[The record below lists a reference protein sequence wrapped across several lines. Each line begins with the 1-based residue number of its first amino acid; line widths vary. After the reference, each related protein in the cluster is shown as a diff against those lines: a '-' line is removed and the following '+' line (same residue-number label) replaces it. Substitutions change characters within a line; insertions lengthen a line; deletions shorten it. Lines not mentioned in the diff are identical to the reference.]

1 MGKGQTAPMNIF
13 CIDKDPIQSAKW
25 LCDQHCNKMVLESA
39 QMVANCFTLET
50 LAELAPKTQKGT
62 ARKHSY
68 YKHPCSI
75 WARKTLGNLS
85 WLLRHALAMEVERL
99 DRGFN
104 PHFSA
109 EFLHWALD
117 MTDWLGADNVE
128 DTTMEQTPFA
138 IAISDTM
145 KCRQDPSFES
155 CDEVGKYRLYYKLDK
170 SFATWKKNKPLW
182 I

>member
-1 MGKGQTAPMNIF
+1 MNIF

-50 LAELAPKTQKGT
+50 LEKLAPKTQKGT

-75 WARKTLGNLS
+75 WARETLGNLS
-85 WLLRHALAMEVERL
+85 WLITHALAMEIERL

-109 EFLHWALD
+109 EFLHWAFD
-117 MTDWLGADNVE
+117 MSHCLGADNVE
-128 DTTMEQTPFA
+128 DSTMEQTPFA

-145 KCRQDPSFES
+145 KCRQEATFES
-155 CDEVGKYRLYYKLDK
+155 SDEVGKYRLYYKLDK
-170 SFATWKKNKPLW
+170 PFATWKKNKPLW

>member
-1 MGKGQTAPMNIF
+1 MGKSQNALMNIF

-75 WARKTLGNLS
+75 WARETFGNLY
-85 WLLRHALAMEVERL
+85 WLLTHSLAMEVERL
-99 DRGFN
+99 NRGFK

-109 EFLHWALD
+109 EFLHWAYDKFLD
-117 MTDWLGADNVE
+117 ADNIKE
-128 DTTMEQTPFA
+128 DSLEQTPFA

-145 KCRQDPSFES
+145 KCRQDPNFES
-155 CDEVGKYRLYYKLDK
+155 SDEVGKYRLYYKYDK
-170 SFATWKKNKPLW
+170 AFATWKKNKPLW
-182 I
+182 II

>member
-50 LAELAPKTQKGT
+50 LEKLAPKTQKGP

-75 WARKTLGNLS
+75 WARETFGSLY
-85 WLLRHALAMEVERL
+85 WLLTHSLAMEVERL
-99 DRGFN
+99 NRGFK

-109 EFLHWALD
+109 EFLHWAYDKFLD
-117 MTDWLGADNVE
+117 ADNIKE
-128 DTTMEQTPFA
+128 DSLEQTPFA

-145 KCRQDPSFES
+145 KCRQDPNFES
-155 CDEVGKYRLYYKLDK
+155 SDEVGKYRLYYKYDK
-170 SFATWKKNKPLW
+170 AFATWKKNKPLW
-182 I
+182 II